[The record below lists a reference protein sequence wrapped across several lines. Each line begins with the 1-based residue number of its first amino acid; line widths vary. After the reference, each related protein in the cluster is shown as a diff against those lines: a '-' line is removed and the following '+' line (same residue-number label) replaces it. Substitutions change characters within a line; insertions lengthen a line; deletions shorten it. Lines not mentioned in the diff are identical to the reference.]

1 MVKWSIKMALGL
13 SECHPKCDTIALTRT
28 LMKEKYTKSS
38 YPSKNL
44 EFETYYEGDTFITK
58 HYHNQKSAYIK
69 ELTTLTDGTKEIKHF
84 TVKGVLAK
92 IEYFVDDKR
101 HGVETKYFIPKAN
114 KSVKSTKIYDDG
126 KLHGEC
132 ITYNDNDEIIKQEVY
147 ALGKLTL
154 KYLRDE
160 GHNIIKIQIVDK
172 DSEANLPKAEY
183 EKLQR
188 NIEEKPDLFS
198 HA

>member
-1 MVKWSIKMALGL
+1 
-13 SECHPKCDTIALTRT
+13 
-28 LMKEKYTKSS
+28 MKEKYTKSN

-44 EFETYYEGDTFITK
+44 EFETYYEGDVFITK
-58 HYHNQKSAYIK
+58 HYHNDKSAYIK
-69 ELTTLTDGTKEIKHF
+69 ELTTLTDGMKEVKHF

-92 IEYFVDDKR
+92 TEYFVDDKR

-132 ITYNDNDEIIKQEVY
+132 ITYNDNDEIIKQEVF

-160 GHNIIKIQIVDK
+160 NYNIIKIQIVDK
-172 DSEANLPKAEY
+172 DNVINLPEAEY
-183 EKLQR
+183 EKLQH
-188 NIEEKPDLFS
+188 NIADNPNLFID
-198 HA
+198 